1 MLKKFFAIIAIL
13 FLVNVASAQAAEKA
27 IRNAQ
32 CEMRNDY
39 EMTGVVVLS
48 RHNIR
53 APLVD
58 KNSAISKVTPH
69 KWIKWTSAPSELS
82 LRGGEEETIM
92 GQYFRRWLVSE
103 NLITENYLP
112 AEGEVRF
119 YANSRQRTVATA
131 QFFSSGMFPVAN
143 VRIER
148 KYPSL
153 DKRDPVFKPKL
164 TLVNDKYVALAT
176 AQIKALY
183 GDKTPKDSYRLLEK
197 VLDFKDS
204 EIAKSEGLKNFRDED
219 FEVIFKLGDE
229 PVTTG
234 TLKIANQATDAL
246 SLQYYEEENP
256 VKATFGHKLSFKD
269 WQKLSAIKDF
279 YNDVLF
285 TAPLVAV
292 NIAHPLLQV
301 MNDELSLDR
310 KFTFLCGHDSNI
322 ASILAALEVE
332 DYLLP
337 QTIERKTPI
346 GVKFVIEKW
355 RGADGVDYAK
365 TKLIYAST
373 EQLRNKTTLTLDNP
387 PMIYPIKFKGL
398 TQNADGFYRLEDL
411 QQRFQQAI
419 NVYNNLPQ
427 TESKAA

>member
-1 MLKKFFAIIAIL
+1 MLKKFFAIVAII
-13 FLVNVASAQAAEKA
+13 LVANVVPVQAARSADFHDKY
-27 IRNAQ
+27 NL
-32 CEMRNDY
+32 
-39 EMTGVVVLS
+39 TGMVVLS

-82 LRGGEEETIM
+82 MRGGEEETIM
-92 GQYFRRWLVSE
+92 GQYFRKWLVSE

-131 QFFSSGMFPVAN
+131 QFFSSGMLPVAN

-148 KYPSL
+148 KYPTL
-153 DKRDPVFKPKL
+153 DTRDPVFKPKL
-164 TLVNDKYVALAT
+164 TLVNDKFVSMAT

-204 EIAKSEGLKNFRDED
+204 EIAKSEGLKHFRDED

-229 PVTTG
+229 PVTKG
-234 TLKIANQATDAL
+234 TLKLANQAADAL
-246 SLQYYEEENP
+246 SLQYYEEDDP
-256 VKATFGHKLSFKD
+256 VKATFGHKLSAGD
-269 WQKLSAIKDF
+269 WQKISAIKDF

-285 TAPLVAV
+285 TAPMVAV

-301 MNDELSLDR
+301 MNDELSLNR

-355 RGADGVDYAK
+355 RGNDGVDYAA
-365 TKLIYAST
+365 TSLVYAST
-373 EQLRNKTTLTLDNP
+373 EQLRNKTTLTLENP
-387 PMIYPIKFKGL
+387 PMIYPIRFKGL
-398 TQNADGFYRLEDL
+398 TQNADGLYRLEDL

-419 NVYNNLPQ
+419 NVYDNLP
-427 TESKAA
+427 TSEAA

>member
-1 MLKKFFAIIAIL
+1 MLKKFFAIVAII
-13 FLVNVASAQAAEKA
+13 LVANVVPVQAARSADFHDKY
-27 IRNAQ
+27 NL
-32 CEMRNDY
+32 
-39 EMTGVVVLS
+39 TGMVVLS

-82 LRGGEEETIM
+82 MRGGEEETIM
-92 GQYFRRWLVSE
+92 GQYFRKWLVSE

-131 QFFSSGMFPVAN
+131 QFFSSGMLPVAN

-148 KYPSL
+148 KYPTL
-153 DKRDPVFKPKL
+153 DTRDPVFKPKL
-164 TLVNDKYVALAT
+164 TFVNDKFVTLAN

-204 EIAKSEGLKNFRDED
+204 EIAKSEGLNHFRDED
-219 FEVIFKLGDE
+219 FEVIFKFGDE

-234 TLKIANQATDAL
+234 TLKLANQAADAL
-246 SLQYYEEENP
+246 SLQYYEEDDP
-256 VKATFGHKLSFKD
+256 VKATFGHKLSAGD
-269 WQKLSAIKDF
+269 WQKISAIKDF

-285 TAPLVAV
+285 TAPMVAV

-355 RGADGVDYAK
+355 RGNDGVDYAA
-365 TKLIYAST
+365 TSLVYAST
-373 EQLRNKTTLTLDNP
+373 EQLRNKTTLTLENP
-387 PMIYPIKFKGL
+387 PMIYPIRFKGL
-398 TQNADGFYRLEDL
+398 TQNADGLYRLEDL

-419 NVYNNLPQ
+419 NVYDNLP
-427 TESKAA
+427 TSEAA

>member
-1 MLKKFFAIIAIL
+1 MLKKFFAIVAII
-13 FLVNVASAQAAEKA
+13 LVANVVPVQAARSADFHDKY
-27 IRNAQ
+27 NL
-32 CEMRNDY
+32 
-39 EMTGVVVLS
+39 TGMVVLS

-82 LRGGEEETIM
+82 MRGGEEETIM
-92 GQYFRRWLVSE
+92 GQYFRKWLVSE

-131 QFFSSGMFPVAN
+131 QFFSSGMLPVAN

-148 KYPSL
+148 KYPTL

-164 TLVNDKYVALAT
+164 TLVNDKFVSMAT

-204 EIAKSEGLKNFRDED
+204 EIAKSEGLKHFRDED

-229 PVTTG
+229 PVTKG
-234 TLKIANQATDAL
+234 TLKLANQAADAL
-246 SLQYYEEENP
+246 SLEYYEEDDP
-256 VKATFGHKLSFKD
+256 VKATFGHKLSAGD
-269 WQKLSAIKDF
+269 WQKISAIKDF

-285 TAPLVAV
+285 TAPIVAV

-301 MNDELSLDR
+301 MNDELSLNR

-355 RGADGVDYAK
+355 RGNDGVDYAA
-365 TKLIYAST
+365 TSLIYAST
-373 EQLRNKTTLTLDNP
+373 EQLRNKTTLTLENP
-387 PMIYPIKFKGL
+387 PMIYPIRFKGL
-398 TQNADGFYRLEDL
+398 TQNADGLYRLEDL

-419 NVYNNLPQ
+419 NVYDNLP
-427 TESKAA
+427 TSEAA

>member
-1 MLKKFFAIIAIL
+1 MLKKFFAIVAII
-13 FLVNVASAQAAEKA
+13 LVANVVPVQAARSADFHDKY
-27 IRNAQ
+27 NL
-32 CEMRNDY
+32 
-39 EMTGVVVLS
+39 TGMVVLS

-82 LRGGEEETIM
+82 MRGGEEETIM
-92 GQYFRRWLVSE
+92 GQYFRKWLVSE

-131 QFFSSGMFPVAN
+131 QFFSSGMLPVAN

-148 KYPSL
+148 KYPTL
-153 DKRDPVFKPKL
+153 DTRDPVFKPKL
-164 TLVNDKYVALAT
+164 TFVNDKFVTLAN

-204 EIAKSEGLKNFRDED
+204 EIAKSEGLKHFRDED

-234 TLKIANQATDAL
+234 TLKLANQAADAL
-246 SLQYYEEENP
+246 SLQYYEEDDP
-256 VKATFGHKLSFKD
+256 VKATFGHKLSAGD
-269 WQKLSAIKDF
+269 WQKISAIKDF

-285 TAPLVAV
+285 TAPIVAV

-355 RGADGVDYAK
+355 RGNDGVDYAA
-365 TKLIYAST
+365 TSLVYAST
-373 EQLRNKTTLTLDNP
+373 EQLRNKTTLTLENP
-387 PMIYPIKFKGL
+387 PMIYPIRFKGL
-398 TQNADGFYRLEDL
+398 TQNADGLYRLEDL

-419 NVYNNLPQ
+419 NVYDNLP
-427 TESKAA
+427 TSEAA

>member
-1 MLKKFFAIIAIL
+1 MLKKFFAIVAII
-13 FLVNVASAQAAEKA
+13 LVANVVPVQAARSADFHDKY
-27 IRNAQ
+27 NL
-32 CEMRNDY
+32 
-39 EMTGVVVLS
+39 TGMVVLS

-82 LRGGEEETIM
+82 MRGGEEETIM
-92 GQYFRRWLVSE
+92 GQYFRKWLVSE

-131 QFFSSGMFPVAN
+131 QFFSSGMLPVAN

-148 KYPSL
+148 KYPTL
-153 DKRDPVFKPKL
+153 DTRDPVFKPKL
-164 TLVNDKYVALAT
+164 TFVNDKFVTLAN

-204 EIAKSEGLKNFRDED
+204 EIAKSEGLKHFRDED

-234 TLKIANQATDAL
+234 TLKLANQAADAL
-246 SLQYYEEENP
+246 SLQYYEEDDP
-256 VKATFGHKLSFKD
+256 VKATFGHKLSAGD
-269 WQKLSAIKDF
+269 WQKISAIKDF

-285 TAPLVAV
+285 TAPMVAV

-355 RGADGVDYAK
+355 RGNDGVDYAA
-365 TKLIYAST
+365 TSLVYAST
-373 EQLRNKTTLTLDNP
+373 EQLRNKTTLTLENP
-387 PMIYPIKFKGL
+387 PMIYPIRFKGL
-398 TQNADGFYRLEDL
+398 TQNADGLYRLEDL

-419 NVYNNLPQ
+419 NVYDNLP
-427 TESKAA
+427 TSEAA